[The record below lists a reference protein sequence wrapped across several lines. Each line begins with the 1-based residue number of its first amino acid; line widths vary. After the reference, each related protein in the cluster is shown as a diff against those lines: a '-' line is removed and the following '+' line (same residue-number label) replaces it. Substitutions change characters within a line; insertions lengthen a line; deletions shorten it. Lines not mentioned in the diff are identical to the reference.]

1 MNSKH
6 TPGPW
11 NFSKDGAEIFPETGP
26 NGYVELCR
34 VVGPWDGSKFY
45 DKGTAKA
52 NARLIAAAPDMLLHL
67 KLCRSTIKWLADKEQ
82 NSARALAYKTELN
95 GMDKAI
101 AKAEGKIA
109 SPAGDMAPAEE

>member
-52 NARLIAAAPDMLLHL
+52 NARLIAAAPEMLEAL
-67 KLCRSTIKWLADKEQ
+67 KSWLQFWDAMPKGQLGKIVCNIGFLNE
-82 NSARALAYKTELN
+82 AFLKTAS
-95 GMDKAI
+95 AI
-101 AKAEGKIA
+101 AKAEGK
-109 SPAGDMAPAEE
+109 P